1 MELFA
6 TAGSVKF
13 SVNSSL
19 LVTSHTVQLSSPTAS
34 LGAAGASVFVSAAE

>member
-13 SVNSSL
+13 SLNSSL
-19 LVTSHTVQLSSPTAS
+19 LVTSHTVQLSSPTA